1 MSGSLLLSHRCCCL
15 FCTKLISLSLS
26 LSVPILQ
33 GVPPKNSQGF
43 SLRKNKAV
51 LRRTLVLCPG
61 VALAFRAR
69 CRGFQH
75 WLLFYSKIIRGFL
88 EFLMGKWRPTEL
100 FDTWSSMLLKTG
112 KNGAHFP
119 IEFFKKIT

>member
-69 CRGFQH
+69 CRSFSTGCYFIKK
-75 WLLFYSKIIRGFL
+75 LYVVFL
-88 EFLMGKWRPTEL
+88 NF
-100 FDTWSSMLLKTG
+100 
-112 KNGAHFP
+112 
-119 IEFFKKIT
+119 